1 MTMMMVAVVTTITLT
16 TTTMMIAM
24 MMIMVLTV
32 ERHSIELCST
42 VAAKL
47 YVAAEIFLSVWL

>member
-1 MTMMMVAVVTTITLT
+1 MMMVAVDTTITLT